1 MKRGVT
7 ARGEGH
13 GPVWEKERVRVNG
26 RRLLAALL
34 ALWMLSGCGAMTEE
48 STGTSPAAAEE
59 SASPGGGGLSASRLE
74 REARLPTEEEILA
87 VYDRA
92 EDAYGWFYLET
103 LPGGQESCVIDGWT
117 YYQVQEPGMETMT
130 DLRAYLRGLFS
141 EELVDTLLS
150 TGGSHPLYQEIEG
163 SLYVL
168 PSNRERNSARGVPAV
183 QIVQV
188 SDTAYTV
195 DVTVDLLD
203 GPGGTA
209 TGVASYTFPYELVEG
224 QWVFTDFQMVN

>member
-1 MKRGVT
+1 MCLLRVSRRRFHRGGIT
-7 ARGEGH
+7 F
-13 GPVWEKERVRVNG
+13 PV
-26 RRLLAALL
+26 
-34 ALWMLSGCGAMTEE
+34 
-48 STGTSPAAAEE
+48 SPPFA
-59 SASPGGGGLSASRLE
+59 
-74 REARLPTEEEILA
+74 
-87 VYDRA
+87 D
-92 EDAYGWFYLET
+92 
-103 LPGGQESCVIDGWT
+103 
-117 YYQVQEPGMETMT
+117 
-130 DLRAYLRGLFS
+130 
-141 EELVDTLLS
+141 
-150 TGGSHPLYQEIEG
+150 PLYQEVEG